1 MKDKQRFQLIK
12 SILPTILMILFTT
25 AVAYAAGGGD
35 GHVSPE
41 EQKKSLIDFGYR
53 LLNFAILAGF
63 LWWMSAKKIKEF
75 FVGRR
80 ADIKT
85 TLEQAL
91 AAKEDAEKKFK
102 EYAAKL
108 EKATEEIDG
117 IAEMIRVQGMA
128 EKEKMIE
135 EAKKAAIKIEE
146 DTKARMEQEFSNA
159 RNQLRNEAA
168 QLSIQ
173 MAEELL
179 KRNITIQDHEH
190 MVNDYLDKVVIKH

>member
-1 MKDKQRFQLIK
+1 MKDIHRMQLIK
-12 SILPTILMILFTT
+12 SILLAALMILLT
-25 AVAYAAGGGD
+25 AAAVYAAGGG

-41 EQKKSLIDFGYR
+41 EQKKTLIDFGYR

-75 FVGRR
+75 FAGRR
-80 ADIKT
+80 SDIKAS
-85 TLEQAL
+85 LDQAL

-108 EKATEEIDG
+108 DKATEEIDG
-117 IAEMIRVQGMA
+117 IAEMIKVQGLA
-128 EKEKMIE
+128 EKEKMVE
-135 EAKKAAIKIEE
+135 EAKKVAVKIEE

-159 RNQLRNEAA
+159 RNQLRAEAA
-168 QLSIQ
+168 KLSVQ

-190 MVNDYLDKVVIKH
+190 MVKDYLDKVVIKH

>member
-1 MKDKQRFQLIK
+1 MKDTKWLQLMK
-12 SILPTILMILFTT
+12 PILPAVLMIFLMS

-63 LWWMSAKKIKEF
+63 LWWLSAKKIKEF

-85 TLEQAL
+85 SLDQAL
-91 AAKEDAEKKFK
+91 AAKEEAEKKFK

-117 IAEMIRVQGMA
+117 IAEMIKVQGLA
-128 EKEKMIE
+128 EKDKLIE
-135 EAKKAAIKIEE
+135 EAKKAAVKIEE

-159 RNQLRNEAA
+159 RNQLRAEAA
-168 QLSIQ
+168 QLSVQ

-190 MVNDYLDKVVIKH
+190 MVKDYLDKVVIKH

>member
-1 MKDKQRFQLIK
+1 MKDSNRLQLIK
-12 SILPTILMILFTT
+12 STLLASLMILLT
-25 AVAYAAGGGD
+25 AAAVYAAGGGE
-35 GHVSPE
+35 GHASPE
-41 EQKKSLIDFGYR
+41 EQKKTLIDFGYR

-63 LWWMSAKKIKEF
+63 LWWMAAKKIKEF

-85 TLEQAL
+85 SLEQAL
-91 AAKEDAEKKFK
+91 AAKEDAENKFK

-117 IAEMIRVQGMA
+117 IAEMIKVQGLA
-128 EKEKMIE
+128 EKDKLLE
-135 EAKKAAIKIEE
+135 EARKAAVKIEE

-159 RNQLRNEAA
+159 RNQLRAEAA
-168 QLSIQ
+168 QLSVQ

-179 KRNITIQDHEH
+179 KRNITIQDHEF
-190 MVNDYLDKVVIKH
+190 MVKDYLDKVVIKH

>member
-1 MKDKQRFQLIK
+1 MKDNKRLQLIK
-12 SILPTILMILFTT
+12 SFLLATLMILLTGA
-25 AVAYAAGGGD
+25 AVYASGD
-35 GHVSPE
+35 GGHVSPE

-63 LWWMSAKKIKEF
+63 LWWMSAKKVKEF
-75 FVGRR
+75 FAGRR
-80 ADIKT
+80 TDIKA
-85 TLEQAL
+85 TLDQAL

-128 EKEKMIE
+128 EKDKLLE

-146 DTKARMEQEFSNA
+146 DTKARMEQEFSTA
-159 RNQLRNEAA
+159 RNQLRAEAA
-168 QLSIQ
+168 QLSVQ

-179 KRNITIQDHEH
+179 KRNITVQDHEH
-190 MVNDYLDKVVIKH
+190 MVKDYLDKVVIKH

>member
-1 MKDKQRFQLIK
+1 MKDNKRLQLIK
-12 SILPTILMILFTT
+12 ALLFASLMILLTGA
-25 AVAYAAGGGD
+25 AVYASGGGE

-53 LLNFAILAGF
+53 LLNFSILAGF
-63 LWWMSAKKIKEF
+63 LWWMSAKKVKEF
-75 FVGRR
+75 FAGRR

-85 TLEQAL
+85 SLDQAL
-91 AAKEDAEKKFK
+91 TAKEDAEKKFK

-117 IAEMIRVQGMA
+117 IAEMIKVQGLA
-128 EKEKMIE
+128 EKDKLLE
-135 EAKKAAIKIEE
+135 EAKKAAVKLEE

-159 RNQLRNEAA
+159 RNQLRAEAA
-168 QLSIQ
+168 QLSVQ

-179 KRNITIQDHEH
+179 KRNITITDHEY
-190 MVNDYLDKVVIKH
+190 MVKDYLDKVVIKH

>member
-1 MKDKQRFQLIK
+1 MKDNKRLQLIK
-12 SILPTILMILFTT
+12 ALLFASLMILLTGA
-25 AVAYAAGGGD
+25 AVYASGGGE

-53 LLNFAILAGF
+53 LLNFSILAGF

-75 FVGRR
+75 FAGRR

-85 TLEQAL
+85 SLDQAL
-91 AAKEDAEKKFK
+91 TAKEDAEKKFK

-117 IAEMIRVQGMA
+117 IAEMIKVQGLA
-128 EKEKMIE
+128 EKDKLLE
-135 EAKKAAIKIEE
+135 EAKKAAVKLEE

-159 RNQLRNEAA
+159 RNQLRAEVA
-168 QLSIQ
+168 QLSVQ

-179 KRNITIQDHEH
+179 KRNITITDHEY
-190 MVNDYLDKVVIKH
+190 MVKDYLDKVVIKH

>member
-1 MKDKQRFQLIK
+1 MKDVHRVQLIK
-12 SILPTILMILFTT
+12 SILLASLMILLTGV
-25 AVAYAAGGGD
+25 AVYASGGGE

-41 EQKKSLIDFGYR
+41 EQKKTLIDFGYR
-53 LLNFAILAGF
+53 VLNFVILAGF

-80 ADIKT
+80 DDIKT
-85 TLEQAL
+85 SLDQAL

-117 IAEMIRVQGMA
+117 IAEMIKVQGLA
-128 EKEKMIE
+128 EKEKLIE
-135 EAKKAAIKIEE
+135 EAKKAAVKIEE
-146 DTKARMEQEFSNA
+146 DTKARMEQEFGNA
-159 RNQLRNEAA
+159 RNQLRAEAA
-168 QLSIQ
+168 QLSVQ

-179 KRNITIQDHEH
+179 RRNITIQDHEH
-190 MVNDYLDKVVIKH
+190 MVKDYMDKVVIKH

>member
-1 MKDKQRFQLIK
+1 MKDNHRLQLIK
-12 SILPTILMILFTT
+12 SLLLAALMILLTGA
-25 AVAYAAGGGD
+25 AVYAAGGG

-53 LLNFAILAGF
+53 LLNFSILAGF

-80 ADIKT
+80 ADIKE
-85 TLEQAL
+85 TLDQAL
-91 AAKEDAEKKFK
+91 AAKEDAENKFK

-117 IAEMIRVQGMA
+117 IAEMIKVQGLA
-128 EKEKMIE
+128 EKDKLIE
-135 EAKKAAIKIEE
+135 EAKKAAAKIEE
-146 DTKARMEQEFSNA
+146 DTRARMEQEFSNA
-159 RNQLRNEAA
+159 RNQLRAEAA
-168 QLSIQ
+168 QLSVQ

-190 MVNDYLDKVVIKH
+190 MVKDYLDKVVIKH

>member
-1 MKDKQRFQLIK
+1 MKDIHRTQLIK
-12 SILPTILMILFTT
+12 SILLAVLMILLT
-25 AVAYAAGGGD
+25 AAAVYAASGG

-53 LLNFAILAGF
+53 VLNFIILAGF

-75 FVGRR
+75 FAVRR
-80 ADIKT
+80 SDIKAS
-85 TLEQAL
+85 LDLAL

-108 EKATEEIDG
+108 DKATEEIDG
-117 IAEMIRVQGMA
+117 IAEMIKVQGMA
-128 EKEKMIE
+128 EKEKMVE
-135 EAKKAAIKIEE
+135 EAKKVAAKIEE

-159 RNQLRNEAA
+159 RNQLRAEAA
-168 QLSIQ
+168 KLSVE
-173 MAEELL
+173 MAEGLL

-190 MVNDYLDKVVIKH
+190 MVKDYLDKVVIKH